1 MTLILIAVAAA
12 VIVPPLVLGWSL
24 CRAAARG
31 DQMMDRLNNTEGD
44 G

>member
-1 MTLILIAVAAA
+1 MTLLAIAIVAA

-24 CRAAARG
+24 CRAAARA
-31 DQMMDRLNNTEGD
+31 DQMMDRLNDTEGD

>member
-12 VIVPPLVLGWSL
+12 VIVLPLVLGWSL

>member
-1 MTLILIAVAAA
+1 MTFLLIAAVAA
-12 VIVPPLVLGWSL
+12 VIVLPLVLGWSL

-31 DQMMDRLNNTEGD
+31 DQMMDRLNDTEGD